1 MGERRD
7 ESVSGHEGPAVVRC
21 AAPPRWHAVRQRF
34 LDLLGLKIN
43 DEQHK
48 SFVKLRT

>member
-1 MGERRD
+1 MGDRRVG
-7 ESVSGHEGPAVVRC
+7 SVSGHDGLAVVRC
-21 AAPPRWHAVRQRF
+21 APPVRWDAVRQRF

-43 DEQHK
+43 DERHK